1 VRLLEGFAAFLPVA
15 FVLLLV
21 SVLLGRGHIFP
32 WTHEHPPVPEKVLY
46 YDPTFLTLRVLVAFG
61 VITAL
66 SLWLVYT
73 SVRLDVGLLP
83 EWGARWAA
91 GIRERMRAGFG
102 EERRE
107 IHSTHSVQGKIA
119 VAIAIAYGYGW
130 SLLSFD
136 LSMGLSLHF
145 QSTLYGWWFFMGAW
159 LTALTLWSLLVL
171 AWRHYLGA
179 EGVIGENHFHDLG
192 KLVFAFTAFWGYLTF
207 GQYLVIW
214 YGNMPEETHWPRLRL
229 IQPWT
234 WITVWAVLFVFF
246 FPFFGLLSRAAK
258 VFKPTFVLFTLVSFV
273 GMWMVR
279 YLEVYPS
286 LYGVVPGAPF
296 GLWEIG
302 VTLGFIGL
310 WATCYLAFMNA
321 FPRVRAVLMTSP
333 YRDEVQVPVNPETME
348 PLPAHE

>member
-1 VRLLEGFAAFLPVA
+1 MGGWLCALTMFA
-15 FVLLLV
+15 LLLHWWR
-21 SVLLGRGHIFP
+21 SNLDADHQ
-32 WTHEHPPVPEKVLY
+32 
-46 YDPTFLTLRVLVAFG
+46 
-61 VITAL
+61 ITDA
-66 SLWLVYT
+66 
-73 SVRLDVGLLP
+73 
-83 EWGARWAA
+83 
-91 GIRERMRAGFG
+91 
-102 EERRE
+102 
-107 IHSTHSVQGKIA
+107 
-119 VAIAIAYGYGW
+119 
-130 SLLSFD
+130 
-136 LSMGLSLHF
+136 
-145 QSTLYGWWFFMGAW
+145 
-159 LTALTLWSLLVL
+159 
-171 AWRHYLGA
+171 
-179 EGVIGENHFHDLG
+179 HFHDLG
-192 KLVFAFTAFWGYLTF
+192 KLSFAFTVFWGYLTF
-207 GQYLVIW
+207 AQYLVIW

-296 GLWEIG
+296 GRWVIG
-302 VTLGFIGL
+302 VTLGFIGR

-321 FPRVRAVLMTSP
+321 IPRVRAVLMTSP